1 MSANPFQDLQKKSVI
16 SFLEGPHLARLATC
30 NPKTL
35 QPHTVPV
42 WYEWDGRSVWI
53 SSFRST
59 RKIKEIQKNPRVALV
74 VDIAIDGDTNMG
86 VMFEGPVEL
95 VGDPQLGIQ
104 QGTSIY
110 TRYLGA
116 EGAQA
121 PTPQSWLHDPEH
133 VLIKL
138 TPVWVYSW
146 GFPDE

>member
-1 MSANPFQDLQKKSVI
+1 MGANPFQDLQKKSVI

-30 NPKTL
+30 NPITL
-35 QPHTVPV
+35 QPHIVPV

-86 VMFEGPVEL
+86 VMFEGQVEL

-110 TRYLGA
+110 TRYLGI

-121 PTPQSWLHDPEH
+121 PTPQSWLYDPEH
-133 VLIKL
+133 ILIKL
-138 TPVWVYSW
+138 TPVWVHTW
-146 GFPDE
+146 GFPTE